1 MKRRHILLISSTL
14 ILIPSLNSF
23 AEIYKWTD
31 ENGNTVFSER
41 KPASSQNDVE
51 TVSPKVSG
59 GRRAV
64 EAEDFVDDESG
75 DNDASDEEA
84 PKDSEA
90 EVAEKNRLVEEKNCK
105 TSQQR
110 FITLQRPRVNDVAQD
125 GTRRVMGED
134 ERQAELAKAEA
145 AIKEWCK

>member
-1 MKRRHILLISSTL
+1 MKRRHILLISITL
-14 ILIPSLNSF
+14 ILAPWLNSF

-41 KPASSQNDVE
+41 KPASSPGDVE
-51 TVSPKVSG
+51 TVAPKVSG
-59 GRRAV
+59 GRRPV
-64 EAEDFVDDESG
+64 EAEDFVNDEKDDR
-75 DNDASDEEA
+75 DADDEEA
-84 PKDSEA
+84 QKGTEK

-105 TSQQR
+105 VSRER
-110 FITLQRPRVNDVAQD
+110 FISLQRPRVNDVAQD
-125 GTRRVMGED
+125 GTRRVIGED